1 MWFYAKLAK
10 LCLTTTCRSEGPETH
25 RENAAEGEQG
35 TPPVTVASNCDF
47 FLFFFSAVRITVD
60 FMLPTS
66 GELLIVSHFH
76 FYIENVD
83 CKIYY
88 IIRGV

>member
-1 MWFYAKLAK
+1 M
-10 LCLTTTCRSEGPETH
+10 
-25 RENAAEGEQG
+25 
-35 TPPVTVASNCDF
+35 V
-47 FLFFFSAVRITVD
+47 FLFFFSAARVYCGFYTA
-60 FMLPTS
+60 TS

-88 IIRGV
+88 VIGGVQTHSH